1 MKSFKELRETNHYT
15 SNNDWSPSIT
25 EKMGPVKK
33 GHYNVL
39 IISPDAKTSE
49 KIHHM
54 AQYGEGDRMDIDDV
68 DTDGVQ
74 SASGYIKGKIRIE
87 GDDAGKL
94 GLLIQKKFRKAK
106 VTGE

>member
-1 MKSFKELRETNHYT
+1 MKSFNELRI
-15 SNNDWSPSIT
+15 IT
-25 EKMGPVKK
+25 EAMGAVKK
-33 GHYNVL
+33 DHYNVL
-39 IISPDAKTSE
+39 IISPDAKTSSA
-49 KIHHM
+49 IHHM
-54 AQYGEGDRMDIDDV
+54 ARYGEGDKMDIDDV
-68 DTDGVQ
+68 DADGVQ

>member
-1 MKSFKELRETNHYT
+1 MKSFNELRTISEV
-15 SNNDWSPSIT
+15 
-25 EKMGPVKK
+25 MGAVKK
-33 GHYNVL
+33 DHYNVL
-39 IISPDAKTSE
+39 IISPDAKTSSA
-49 KIHHM
+49 IHHM
-54 AQYGEGDRMDIDDV
+54 ARYGEGDKMDIDDV